1 MECETS
7 THEEQK
13 LVETVEKSLAPLLG
27 KQINLLTDEELEKN
41 LAPVKVV
48 LEGVNAEKLLRL
60 DRVTSGGVEL
70 GNG

>member
-1 MECETS
+1 
-7 THEEQK
+7 
-13 LVETVEKSLAPLLG
+13 VETVEKSLAPLLG